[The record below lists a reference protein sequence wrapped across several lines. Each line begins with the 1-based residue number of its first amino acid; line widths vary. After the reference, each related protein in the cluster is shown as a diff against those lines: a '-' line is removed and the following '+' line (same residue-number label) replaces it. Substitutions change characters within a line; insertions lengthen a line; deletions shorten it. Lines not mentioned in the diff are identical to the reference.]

1 VSYAAVDLKL
11 RVRRVGDLQ
20 AELMPDFF
28 DGFAQAVRGNVHV
41 KVLYGRSSHHHV
53 EAVFKAFARALRVAV
68 ARDRGWRACCRP
80 RRGCC
85 DGRAAG
91 LWRGQPGIGAQGAG
105 GRRRGGAHRRRRGR
119 ISRAPPR
126 WSSPASATSV
136 ATAAI
141 DADTRTAVRAA
152 IDEGRPVLGICLGMQ
167 WLFEGSDEAP
177 EIPGRGLGIF
187 HGTCFRLPSNAA
199 LKVPHVGWNRLRIE
213 RAGRL
218 LEGLDEG
225 AYAYFT
231 HSYAAPPTAATS
243 AIATHGAEF
252 AAAVER
258 DLVFGVQFHPEKS
271 GDAGLRILCNFVE
284 IARAR

>member
-1 VSYAAVDLKL
+1 VTVALLDYGAGNLAS
-11 RVRRVGDLQ
+11 VR
-20 AELMPDFF
+20 
-28 DGFAQAVRGNVHV
+28 
-41 KVLYGRSSHHHV
+41 
-53 EAVFKAFARALRVAV
+53 KALA
-68 ARDRGWRACCRP
+68 
-80 RRGCC
+80 
-85 DGRAAG
+85 AAG
-91 LWRGQPGIGAQGAG
+91 AEVRTAAGAAHLAG
-105 GRRRGGAHRRRRGR
+105 
-119 ISRAPPR
+119 
-126 WSSPASATSV
+126 ASALV
-136 ATAAI
+136 VPGVGHFGGTAAI